1 MAAASPV
8 EVGSARG
15 LFGQAA
21 SIWRAVVGWAK
32 AQPCPTICESVGH
45 AALSPTYVVAVL
57 ALICFSLSATAA
69 EKGQLLVWINGDK
82 GYAGIEKIAEDF
94 TRDTGVAV
102 RVEHPEDAVSKFE
115 QAAAAGKGPDIWIW
129 PHDRAGSWA
138 SSGLINPVAPS
149 RAIRASI
156 MPLAWEAWD
165 IGGKTWGYP
174 LSIEA
179 LALIYN
185 LDLVATPPETW
196 DEVFAIEQRLKPF
209 GKHAIMWPFNEFY
222 YTYGLIS
229 ASGGYAFGRRA
240 DGSFDATDVGIDN
253 AGTLRGMQILLQLI
267 DAGAVPRTA
276 TYAESEA
283 AINEGRVAM
292 TINGPWSWN
301 NLKKSRIRFGA
312 AAFPKV
318 DGRAGGP
325 MVGVVGAMIS
335 SASPNRVLATEFI
348 ESYLLSL
355 PGLKAMNEHAPL
367 GVPAN
372 RELFDELKADPLI
385 AGTYAAAQA
394 GSIMPNIPEM
404 ARFWSAMN
412 AAVQNIAQGREDVRA
427 GLARAQRRVRGA
439 R

>member
-1 MAAASPV
+1 VATRRLHAV
-8 EVGSARG
+8 LLG
-15 LFGQAA
+15 L
-21 SIWRAVVGWAK
+21 
-32 AQPCPTICESVGH
+32 
-45 AALSPTYVVAVL
+45 VVAWAAPL
-57 ALICFSLSATAA
+57 AAA
-69 EKGQLLVWINGDK
+69 EKGRLLVWINGDK
-82 GYAGIEKIAEDF
+82 GYQGIEQIGAIF
-94 TRDTGVAV
+94 TRDTGVPV

-149 RAIRASI
+149 KALRAAIL
-156 MPLAWEAWD
+156 PLAWEAWD
-165 IGGKTWGYP
+165 IGGRTWGYP
-174 LSIEA
+174 LAIEA
-179 LALIYN
+179 VALIYN
-185 LDLVATPPETW
+185 RDMVSSPPQDW
-196 DEVFAIEQRLKPF
+196 DEVFALERRLKPD

-240 DGSFDATDVGIDN
+240 DGSFDATDVGINN
-253 AGTLRGMQILLQLI
+253 AGSVRGMHILMRLI
-267 DAGAVPRTA
+267 DGGVVPRTA
-276 TYAESEA
+276 SYAESEA

-318 DGRAGGP
+318 DGHAGGP

-335 SASPNRVLATEFI
+335 SSSPNPVLATEFI

-355 PGLKAMNEHAPL
+355 PGLRAMNAHVAL

-372 RELFDELKADPLI
+372 RALLDELKSDPLI
-385 AGTYAAAQA
+385 AGSYDAAMA

-412 AAVQNIAQGREDVRA
+412 AAVQNIAQGREQVRP
-427 GLARAQRRVRGA
+427 GLARAELRVRA
-439 R
+439 TQ

>member
-1 MAAASPV
+1 MRCPAHGPPKAA
-8 EVGSARG
+8 GG
-15 LFGQAA
+15 LRPG
-21 SIWRAVVGWAK
+21 IR
-32 AQPCPTICESVGH
+32 
-45 AALSPTYVVAVL
+45 VL
-57 ALICFSLSATAA
+57 ALLAATWALPLQAA

-82 GYAGIEKIAEDF
+82 GYRGIEQVGTDF
-94 TRDTGVAV
+94 ARDTGVAV

-138 SSGLINPVAPS
+138 SSGLIDPVAPAPQL
-149 RAIRASI
+149 RAEI
-156 MPLAWEAWD
+156 MPLAWQAWD
-165 IGGKTWGYP
+165 FDGKTWGYP
-174 LSIEA
+174 LAIEA

-185 LDLVATPPETW
+185 QDLVATPPQTW
-196 DEVFAIEQRLKPF
+196 EEVFALERRLQPQ

-240 DGSFDATDVGIDN
+240 DGSFDASDVGIDN

-301 NLKKSRIRFGA
+301 NLKQSRIRFGA

-318 DGRAGGP
+318 DGHAGGP

-348 ESYLLSL
+348 ERYLLSSK
-355 PGLKAMNEHAPL
+355 GLSAMNDHVPL

-372 RELFDELKADPLI
+372 RALYEELKSDPLV
-385 AGTYAAAQA
+385 AGTYAAAEA
-394 GSIMPNIPEM
+394 GSIMPNLPEM
-404 ARFWSAMN
+404 ARFWTAMN
-412 AAVQNIAQGREDVRA
+412 AAVQNIAQGREEVRA
-427 GLARAQRRVRGA
+427 GLARAERRVRGDQ
-439 R
+439 

>member
-1 MAAASPV
+1 MRCPAHGPPKAA
-8 EVGSARG
+8 GG
-15 LFGQAA
+15 LRPG
-21 SIWRAVVGWAK
+21 IR
-32 AQPCPTICESVGH
+32 
-45 AALSPTYVVAVL
+45 VL
-57 ALICFSLSATAA
+57 ALLAATWALPLQAA

-82 GYAGIEKIAEDF
+82 GYRGIEQVGADF
-94 TRDTGVAV
+94 ARDTGVAV

-138 SSGLINPVAPS
+138 SSGLIDPVAPAPQL
-149 RAIRASI
+149 RAEI
-156 MPLAWEAWD
+156 MPLAWQAWD
-165 IGGKTWGYP
+165 FDGKTWGYP
-174 LSIEA
+174 LAIEA

-185 LDLVATPPETW
+185 QDLVATPPQTW
-196 DEVFAIEQRLKPF
+196 EEVFALERRLQPQ

-240 DGSFDATDVGIDN
+240 DGSFDASDVGIDN
-253 AGTLRGMQILLQLI
+253 AGTLPGMQILLQLI

-301 NLKKSRIRFGA
+301 NLKQSRIRFGA

-318 DGRAGGP
+318 DGHAGGP

-348 ESYLLSL
+348 ERYLLSSK
-355 PGLKAMNEHAPL
+355 GLSPMNDHVPL

-372 RELFDELKADPLI
+372 RALYEELKSDPLV
-385 AGTYAAAQA
+385 AGTYAAAEA
-394 GSIMPNIPEM
+394 GSIMPNLPEM
-404 ARFWSAMN
+404 ARFWTAMN
-412 AAVQNIAQGREDVRA
+412 AAVQNIAQGREEVRA
-427 GLARAQRRVRGA
+427 GLARAERRVRGDQ
-439 R
+439 

>member
-1 MAAASPV
+1 MRCPAHGPPKAA
-8 EVGSARG
+8 GG
-15 LFGQAA
+15 LRPG
-21 SIWRAVVGWAK
+21 IR
-32 AQPCPTICESVGH
+32 
-45 AALSPTYVVAVL
+45 VL
-57 ALICFSLSATAA
+57 ALLAATWALPLQAA

-82 GYAGIEKIAEDF
+82 GYRGIEQVGTDF
-94 TRDTGVAV
+94 ARDTGVAV

-138 SSGLINPVAPS
+138 SSGLIDPVAPAPQL
-149 RAIRASI
+149 RAEI
-156 MPLAWEAWD
+156 MPLAWQAWD
-165 IGGKTWGYP
+165 FDGKTWGYP
-174 LSIEA
+174 LAIEA

-185 LDLVATPPETW
+185 QDLVATPPQTW
-196 DEVFAIEQRLKPF
+196 EEVFALERRLQPQ

-240 DGSFDATDVGIDN
+240 DGSFDASDVGIDN

-301 NLKKSRIRFGA
+301 NLKQSRIRFGA

-318 DGRAGGP
+318 DGHAGGP

-348 ESYLLSL
+348 ERYLLSSK
-355 PGLKAMNEHAPL
+355 GLRAMNDHVPL

-372 RELFDELKADPLI
+372 RALYEELKSDPLV
-385 AGTYAAAQA
+385 AGTYAAAEA
-394 GSIMPNIPEM
+394 GSIMPNLPEM
-404 ARFWSAMN
+404 ARFWTAMN
-412 AAVQNIAQGREDVRA
+412 AAVQNIAQGREEVRA
-427 GLARAQRRVRGA
+427 GLARAERRVRGDQ
-439 R
+439 